1 VTVYLVRHAKAG
13 SRRDWEGP
21 DAERPLSRKGRRQAE
36 GLVHLL
42 ADRPVRR
49 VLSSPY
55 VRCVQTVEPLADK
68 LGLPVEETAALA
80 EGAAPADTV
89 ELFRDLAATT
99 AVLCTHGDLI
109 PPVLETLAATEGL
122 PLPPDYPFAKG
133 STWELD
139 ALNGRWLA
147 ARYLPPNH

>member
-1 VTVYLVRHAKAG
+1 MPLYLVRHAKAG
-13 SRRDWEGP
+13 SRKSWDGP
-21 DAERPLSRKGRRQAE
+21 DPARPLSAKGRRQAE

-42 ADRPVRR
+42 ADRPVQR

-68 LGLPVEETAALA
+68 LGVPVEEAAALA
-80 EGAAPADTV
+80 EGAAASDAV
-89 ELFRDLAATT
+89 GLLRALASST

-109 PPVLETLAATEGL
+109 PLVLDTLAATEGL
-122 PLPPDYPFAKG
+122 PLPPRYPFAKG

-139 ALNGRWLA
+139 VVNGRWLS
-147 ARYLPPNH
+147 ARYLPPPS

>member
-1 VTVYLVRHAKAG
+1 MRHAKAG
-13 SRRDWEGP
+13 SRRNWEGP
-21 DAERPLSRKGRRQAE
+21 DRDRPLSGKGRRQAE

-55 VRCVQTVEPLADK
+55 VRCVQTVEPLAEK
-68 LGLPVEETAALA
+68 LGLPVEEAPALA
-80 EGAAPADTV
+80 EDAAPADAV
-89 ELFRDLAATT
+89 ELLRNLASSS

-109 PPVLETLAATEGL
+109 PPVLDTLAASEGL

-133 STWELD
+133 SVWELD
-139 ALNGRWLA
+139 VLSGRWLA
-147 ARYLPPNH
+147 ARYLPPSE

>member
-1 VTVYLVRHAKAG
+1 VTLYLVRHAKAG
-13 SRRDWEGP
+13 SRRDWGGP
-21 DAERPLSRKGRRQAE
+21 DPERPLSGKGRRQAE
-36 GLVHLL
+36 GIVDLL

-68 LGLPVEETAALA
+68 LGLPVED
-80 EGAAPADTV
+80 APALGEDASLTEAV
-89 ELFRDLAATT
+89 ALLRHLAGTT

-109 PPVLETLAATEGL
+109 PPILDTLAADDGL

-133 STWELD
+133 SIWELEVV
-139 ALNGRWLA
+139 NGRWLA
-147 ARYLPPNH
+147 ARYLPPTR

>member
-1 VTVYLVRHAKAG
+1 MTLYLVRHAKAG
-13 SRRDWEGP
+13 SRRDWDGP
-21 DAERPLSRKGRRQAE
+21 DPERPLSRKGRRQAE

-55 VRCVQTVEPLADK
+55 VRCVQTVEPLAEK
-68 LGLPVEETAALA
+68 LGLLVED
-80 EGAAPADTV
+80 APALTDRAPPADAV
-89 ELFRDLAATT
+89 ALLRDLAGTT

-109 PPVLETLAATEGL
+109 PPVLDTLAATDGL
-122 PLPPDYPFAKG
+122 PLPPDYPCAKG

-139 ALNGRWLA
+139 VVNGRWLA
-147 ARYLPPNH
+147 ARYLPPTR

>member
-1 VTVYLVRHAKAG
+1 MRHAKAG
-13 SRRDWEGP
+13 SRRNWEGP
-21 DAERPLSRKGRRQAE
+21 DRDRPLSGKGRRQAE

-55 VRCVQTVEPLADK
+55 VRCVQTVEPLAEK
-68 LGLPVEETAALA
+68 LGLPVEEAPALA
-80 EGAAPADTV
+80 EDAAPADAV
-89 ELFRDLAATT
+89 ELLRSLASSS

-109 PPVLETLAATEGL
+109 PPVLDTLAASEGL

-133 STWELD
+133 SVWELD
-139 ALNGRWLA
+139 VLNGRWLA
-147 ARYLPPNH
+147 ARYLPPSE

>member
-1 VTVYLVRHAKAG
+1 VTLYLVRHAKAG
-13 SRRDWEGP
+13 SRRHWEGP
-21 DAERPLSRKGRRQAE
+21 DRERPLSGKGRRQAE

-55 VRCVQTVEPLADK
+55 ARCVQTVEPLAEK
-68 LGLPVEETAALA
+68 LGLPVEETPALA
-80 EGAAPADTV
+80 EGASSSQAVT
-89 ELFRDLAATT
+89 LLRDLAGTT

-109 PPVLETLAATEGL
+109 PPVLDTLAAIDGL
-122 PLPPDYPFAKG
+122 PLPPGYPFAKG

-139 ALNGRWLA
+139 VVNGRWLA
-147 ARYLPPNH
+147 ARYLPPTS